1 MDNLKM
7 HIKEESYL
15 AFDEDKLS
23 NHVPQTRGNIR
34 KKRKICPQ
42 LYHITTCL
50 LWIFLWYTICLTA
63 SFQTG
68 WPALDCSPVWS
79 LWHTA
84 IFLFLFFGCCLSYVI
99 YFLTVSDAKF
109 SNACTWMEHKR
120 WATVI
125 WLFEYVCTVGSCVL
139 FTLPPLQPMFFL
151 YLPTVYIC
159 KMFLLG
165 PTYIFLS
172 IHLPPH
178 HTNYCLLYAQNLL
191 YICTLFCNSHC
202 LENKLKNH
210 RLLNIY
216 FSSWILS
223 LSNLIFY

>member
-7 HIKEESYL
+7 HINEESYL

-99 YFLTVSDAKF
+99 YFLTVSDAMF

-139 FTLPPLQPMFFL
+139 FTLPPPPPHDFFI
-151 YLPTVYIC
+151 YQQFTYVRCSYWALPIFFCQFISLLTIQITVYYMPKIYC
-159 KMFLLG
+159 TSV
-165 PTYIFLS
+165 PCS
-172 IHLPPH
+172 VIH
-178 HTNYCLLYAQNLL
+178 
-191 YICTLFCNSHC
+191 IV
-202 LENKLKNH
+202 
-210 RLLNIY
+210 
-216 FSSWILS
+216 
-223 LSNLIFY
+223 

>member
-120 WATVI
+120 DMMSNCYLII
-125 WLFEYVCTVGSCVL
+125 WVCVYCWLLCSVYPAPPPTHVFFI
-139 FTLPPLQPMFFL
+139 FT
-151 YLPTVYIC
+151 
-159 KMFLLG
+159 
-165 PTYIFLS
+165 
-172 IHLPPH
+172 
-178 HTNYCLLYAQNLL
+178 
-191 YICTLFCNSHC
+191 NSLHM
-202 LENKLKNH
+202 
-210 RLLNIY
+210 
-216 FSSWILS
+216 
-223 LSNLIFY
+223 